1 MVNVVSFV
9 LWVRYNVLCNWIRHK
24 MRMRIHRRPCEFS
37 EFGYGRLVYVE
48 VVMVIARAS
57 LATWTHIIEATWKTC
72 GGFVSKNA

>member
-1 MVNVVSFV
+1 
-9 LWVRYNVLCNWIRHK
+9 
-24 MRMRIHRRPCEFS
+24 MRMMIHHRPGKFS
-37 EFGYGRLVYVE
+37 EFGYDRLVYVE